1 MDPVQRGEWLDIL
14 VALIE
19 LLKSGESKVG
29 FLNNSVERNM
39 LHKDGFG
46 ETQEDMVQSGQE
58 GVRMVLSATVGR
70 SSGKRKFEGDE

>member
-46 ETQEDMVQSGQE
+46 ETQEDDMVQCGQE
-58 GVRMVLSATVGR
+58 GVGM
-70 SSGKRKFEGDE
+70 